1 MTPPKITNVNIA
13 PLDSLHLENLLGMEV
28 HQAAKQFRGTDL
40 MLDVQTGELNR
51 LLAGGKV
58 ETTSL
63 EQEAAWI
70 ELLCSSDANG
80 DKSLDLE
87 ETQKLISAN
96 LAPEQAAAIDPEQF
110 LSSID
115 DLMKLRY
122 GPLAENM
129 SAFGSET
136 RFQPTL
142 DAIRLYNEGIRLDEL
157 SLANRTLA
165 ANGLGKTAVNIVGFL
180 PFLARNLWTESPVL
194 IGNAAAEA
202 GAQEKYIE
210 RQASIEALEAV
221 ISSGIEDKAPWALN
235 GDLESAL
242 ALLDEETRAVLE
254 EELCAAKLHGI
265 LGTEDP
271 KERYNALYDFAV
283 GERPGFLGYGGGNS
297 RMLGGWMESTWN
309 LSGRRN
315 NVFFAKTVLRFLSV
329 KAATDDPAFDN
340 ELRTKAREAFSD
352 ISGDPLA
359 GFNNLF
365 AVGFTNIL
373 GGLQL
378 IDEPTE
384 YRNWSDEAAMDGVG
398 RAVDGALIVF
408 ASRRAFTFL
417 GDTTRLTRA
426 TTLGQTMQTWWRN
439 ATFSRPLAGRSLEQA
454 AVAAEKEA
462 ELLGVTAKA
471 KGWSSP
477 STWVDF
483 ALRPWNYLKNAGSAW
498 LFKGLP
504 PLSGQQL
511 QMVKQAGAATSN
523 GLDRL
528 TRGVLILGIVQ
539 YADTALSPEF
549 NPFEHGGQDYSREAD
564 FERYPDPTLPDPVLY
579 P

>member
-40 MLDVQTGELNR
+40 VLDVQTGELNR

-70 ELLCSSDANG
+70 DLLRSSDANG

-96 LAPEQAAAIDPEQF
+96 LAPEQAAAIEVEKF
-110 LSSID
+110 LGSID
-115 DLMKLRY
+115 DLMKMRY

-129 SAFGSET
+129 RAFGSET

-157 SLANRTLA
+157 SLAHRTFA
-165 ANGLGKTAVNIVGFL
+165 AKGLGKTAVNIVGFL
-180 PFLARNLWTESPVL
+180 PSLARNLWTESPALV
-194 IGNAAAEA
+194 GDAAAE
-202 GAQEKYIE
+202 GAAEGKYRE
-210 RQASIEALEAV
+210 REAVIDALEAA
-221 ISSGIEDKAPWALN
+221 IAAGIESKESWALN

-254 EELCAAKLHGI
+254 EELCATKLHGI
-265 LGTEDP
+265 LTTEDP

-283 GERPGFLGYGGGNS
+283 GERPGILGYGGGNS
-297 RMLGGWMESTWN
+297 RMLGGWMESAWN
-309 LSGRRN
+309 LSGKRN

-329 KAATDDPAFDN
+329 KATTDDPAFND
-340 ELRTKAREAFSD
+340 ELRAKAREAILD
-352 ISGDPLA
+352 IDGDPLA
-359 GFNNLF
+359 GFVNLF
-365 AVGFTNIL
+365 SVGATNIL
-373 GGLQL
+373 GGLHL

-398 RAVDGALIVF
+398 RAVDGALIIF

-417 GDTTRLTRA
+417 GDATRLTRA
-426 TTLGQTMQTWWRN
+426 TTLGQTAQTWWKS
-439 ATFSRPLAGRSLEQA
+439 ATFSRPLGGSSLGKA

-462 ELLGVTAKA
+462 EALGITATA
-471 KGWSSP
+471 RWSSP

-483 ALRPWNYLKNAGSAW
+483 ALRPWNYLKKAGSAW

-504 PLSGQQL
+504 PLSGDDL
-511 QMVKQAGAATSN
+511 KLLRKTAPATPTR
-523 GLDRL
+523 LDRL
-528 TRGVLILGIVQ
+528 THGILILSIAQ
-539 YADTALSPEF
+539 HADTNLSPEF
-549 NPFEHGGQDYSREAD
+549 NPFEHGSNSYDPEAD
-564 FERYPDPTLPDPVLY
+564 FERYPDPTLPDPALN